1 MPASVGRWASRT
13 RHGGSPIG
21 RRKYPRPVRA
31 CPIRLLA
38 VLLVGATVGCGLAA
52 CRPDTVRVAFRPPVG
67 ARFRYQVEVQKTR
80 TIRLGS
86 DEPQRTLDEARLEAD
101 ETVLAAGP
109 EGIRVRV
116 ELRREGS
123 APRTF
128 VVLFDRAAQLTAVES
143 IEGLPASLLEPFG
156 LSEIFPAAA
165 GAPPARPLAAGER
178 WSIDDRLRLAG
189 SAPARLRGSG
199 RLVSFGVAGGRKAA
213 TIRSSTRLPV
223 TTESALQGGRLS
235 LQGTERT
242 VSTATRELTDGAVE
256 TASATTGGSY
266 NVVLSPPTGQGS
278 PVAGTLV
285 IEVRSRT
292 RRLR

>member
-1 MPASVGRWASRT
+1 VQ
-13 RHGGSPIG
+13 
-21 RRKYPRPVRA
+21 
-31 CPIRLLA
+31 
-38 VLLVGATVGCGLAA
+38 
-52 CRPDTVRVAFRPPVG
+52 VAFRPAVG

-86 DEPQRTLDEARLEAD
+86 DAPQHTLDEARLEAD

-109 EGIRVRV
+109 EGVRVRV
-116 ELRREGS
+116 ELRRQGS

-143 IEGLPASLLEPFG
+143 IEGLPASILEPFG

-189 SAPARLRGSG
+189 SEARLTGSG
-199 RLVSFGVAGGRKAA
+199 RLTSFGVVGGRKVAS
-213 TIRSSTRLPV
+213 IHSSTRLPV

-235 LQGTERT
+235 LDGMEHTL
-242 VSTATRELTDGAVE
+242 SSATRELIDGAVE
-256 TASATTGGSY
+256 TASSTTSGSY
-266 NVVLSPPTGQGS
+266 QVTLSPPEGQGT
-278 PVAGTLV
+278 PVGGTME